1 MKILNKK
8 ISNSKDIIG
17 NMSQRQNE
25 KQNLNK
31 NFIDNFILRLNKNM
45 NISDSGNNIKK
56 IKFKANN
63 DIKTFQVNSLK
74 NYNYN
79 NNNYSKGIPDLSF
92 RLTE

>member
-63 DIKTFQVNSLK
+63 DINSLK